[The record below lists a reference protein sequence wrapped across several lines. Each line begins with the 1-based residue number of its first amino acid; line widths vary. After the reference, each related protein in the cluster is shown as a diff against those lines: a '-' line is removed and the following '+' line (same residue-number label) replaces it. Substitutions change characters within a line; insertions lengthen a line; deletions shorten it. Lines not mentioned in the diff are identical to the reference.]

1 MMTTTEKTK
10 VLRSAAIEAIYH
22 AIPGCT
28 IDDLSL
34 VLEREEAPAYAAL
47 FLFQDQLMVL
57 TTILNTDEEVL
68 QVGVTQGQIL
78 SA

>member
-10 VLRSAAIEAIYH
+10 VLRSAAIEAICH
-22 AIPGCT
+22 AIPDCT

-78 SA
+78 SV